1 MGYLSCSRM
10 VKLVREIEREV
21 WDVIKSDR
29 LTATDL
35 PLCLFDTNFESS
47 LLYFEL
53 LLSGG
58 ATTSGRAV

>member
-1 MGYLSCSRM
+1 MGYLSSNCM

-21 WDVIKSDR
+21 WDVVKCDR

-35 PLCLFDTNFESS
+35 PLCLFDTNSESS

-53 LLSGG
+53 LLTGG
-58 ATTSGRAV
+58 GTTSGRAV